1 MSEET
6 KLKEKYMEFQ
16 MLEQSLAHLNQK
28 KASIEN
34 QMNEFVSLQES
45 LDSLKNSK
53 DNSPMFSPLGSGVFI
68 KSELKDS
75 KNVLVNIGSNIA
87 IERTVE
93 DSKELV
99 EKQMTEL
106 RGILIKLES
115 EIGKGLEK
123 GNALSAELAKL
134 SQKDHEHGPD
144 CKH

>member
-6 KLKEKYMEFQ
+6 KLKEKHMEFQ

>member
-1 MSEET
+1 
-6 KLKEKYMEFQ
+6 
-16 MLEQSLAHLNQK
+16 
-28 KASIEN
+28 
-34 QMNEFVSLQES
+34 
-45 LDSLKNSK
+45 
-53 DNSPMFSPLGSGVFI
+53 
-68 KSELKDS
+68 
-75 KNVLVNIGSNIA
+75 A
-87 IERTVE
+87 IERTVD

>member
-87 IERTVE
+87 IERTVD

>member
-1 MSEET
+1 
-6 KLKEKYMEFQ
+6 

-87 IERTVE
+87 IERTVD

>member
-53 DNSPMFSPLGSGVFI
+53 DHSPMFSPLGSGVFI